1 MTRKPDVFKFISLSE
16 GWSVFSIWPVGGRF
30 YIFSGELLLK
40 KAEEAVRADLA
51 DEIGESEHKRQFDWD
66 TVLERVKKGL
76 YFPPSWLFSIKV
88 AKTEGNLI
96 TLEARNHFQALWV
109 KNHYLDLINETT
121 RSLYGADSFEV
132 IINADDED
140 EGDSAPRKQKKNGDK
155 ARKSRESRDLE
166 EASFL
171 NSANTFENFVVGQSN
186 QFAHAA
192 SYAIAE
198 NPGMAYN
205 PLFIHSGVGLGKT
218 HLLHSIGNHISK
230 KYKNRLN
237 TFCISAEHFTNGVV
251 QSIKTGSMD
260 KFRNLYRFN
269 CDVLLIDD
277 IQFIAGKDSTQEE
290 FFHTFNSLYT
300 AKKQIVITSDKPPGV
315 MKNFEERLKSRFEW
329 GLTAD
334 IQPPEVETKMAIIE
348 KKAEEEKIDIPA
360 DVASFVA
367 QNVISNIREL
377 EGSLNKL
384 FAYSRMFN
392 EKITLE
398 MSKRLL
404 RGLVKKETPKI
415 ITIELIQKETSAFFS
430 LTVKDLKSNQK
441 QKKISEPRQI
451 AMFLSRKY
459 TSSSFPEIASRFGG
473 KNHSTVVHAVKNVE
487 RKISKDTAVSNS
499 VAAISAI
506 LEKFITS

>member
-1 MTRKPDVFKFISLSE
+1 MKKSE
-16 GWSVFSIWPVGGRF
+16 QVAHDN
-30 YIFSGELLLK
+30 LA
-40 KAEEAVRADLA
+40 AENY
-51 DEIGESEHKRQFDWD
+51 ESEQKFDWNA
-66 TVLERVKKGL
+66 VLEGVKKDL

-88 AKTEGNLI
+88 AKIEGRVVM
-96 TLEARNHFQALWV
+96 LEAKTHFQALWL
-109 KNHYLDLINETT
+109 KNHYLQLINETA
-121 RSLYGADSFEV
+121 RSLYGESFE
-132 IINADDED
+132 IAIDIGEEDSPAGKTRRRAAKKADFEAP
-140 EGDSAPRKQKKNGDK
+140 EGAEPDDPQTV
-155 ARKSRESRDLE
+155 
-166 EASFL
+166 SFF
-171 NSANTFENFVVGQSN
+171 SSSNTFDNFVVGPSN

-205 PLFIHSGVGLGKT
+205 PLFIYSGVGLGKT
-218 HLLHSIGNHISK
+218 HLLHSIGNHILK
-230 KYKNRLN
+230 KHGNRLN

-260 KFRNLYRFN
+260 KFRGLYRLN

-290 FFHTFNSLYT
+290 FFHMFNSLYT
-300 AKKQIVITSDKPPGV
+300 AKKQIVITSDKPPSV

-334 IQPPEVETKMAIIE
+334 IQPPEVETKIAIIE
-348 KKAEEEKIDIPA
+348 KKAEEEQIEIPS

-367 QNVISNIREL
+367 QNVLSSIREL
-377 EGSLNKL
+377 EGSVNKL
-384 FAYSRMFN
+384 FAYSKMFG
-392 EKITLE
+392 ERVTLDLA
-398 MSKRLL
+398 KRLL
-404 RGLVKKETPKI
+404 SNLVRKEPPKI
-415 ITIELIQKETSAFFS
+415 ITIELIQKEVSALFG

-459 TSSSFPEIASRFGG
+459 TSSSFPEIGSKFGG

-487 RKISKDTAVSNS
+487 KKIERDPSVSNTVTTVS
-499 VAAISAI
+499 ST
-506 LEKFITS
+506 LEKYITS

>member
-1 MTRKPDVFKFISLSE
+1 M
-16 GWSVFSIWPVGGRF
+16 
-30 YIFSGELLLK
+30 K
-40 KAEEAVRADLA
+40 KAEEVAPGDLA
-51 DEIGESEHKRQFDWD
+51 TETDRLEQETEFDWNAILD
-66 TVLERVKKGL
+66 RVKRDL

-88 AKTEGNLI
+88 AKVEGSLV
-96 TLEARNHFQALWV
+96 TLEAKTHFQALWV
-109 KNHYLDLINETT
+109 KNHYLQLINDSA
-121 RSLYGADSFEV
+121 RSLYGKEGFEV
-132 IINADDED
+132 TIDAGEEN
-140 EGDSAPRKQKKNGDK
+140 SA
-155 ARKSRESRDLE
+155 ARETKKSRNSGKPERAESHDPQA
-166 EASFL
+166 ASFF
-171 NSANTFENFVVGQSN
+171 SSTNTFENFVVGPSN

-218 HLLHSIGNHISK
+218 HLLHSIGNHILK
-230 KYKNRLN
+230 RYGNRLN
-237 TFCISAEHFTNGVV
+237 AFCISAEHFTNGVV

-300 AKKQIVITSDKPPGV
+300 AKKQIVITSDKPPSV

-334 IQPPEVETKMAIIE
+334 IQPPEVETKIAIIE
-348 KKAEEEKIDIPA
+348 KKAEEEKIEIPS
-360 DVASFVA
+360 DVASFIA
-367 QNVISNIREL
+367 QNVLSNIREL
-377 EGSLNKL
+377 EGSVNKL
-384 FAYSRMFN
+384 FAYSKMFR
-392 EKITLE
+392 ERITLE
-398 MSKRLL
+398 LAKQLL
-404 RGLVKKETPKI
+404 KNLVKKETPKI
-415 ITIELIQKETSAFFS
+415 ITIELIQKEVSLFFD
-430 LTVKDLKSNQK
+430 LTVKEIKSNQK
-441 QKKISEPRQI
+441 QKKVSEPRQI

-459 TSSSFPEIASRFGG
+459 TSSSFPEIGSRFGG

-487 RKISKDTAVSNS
+487 KKIGRDPSVSS
-499 VAAISAI
+499 AVAAISTT

>member
-1 MTRKPDVFKFISLSE
+1 MKK
-16 GWSVFSIWPVGGRF
+16 
-30 YIFSGELLLK
+30 GE
-40 KAEEAVRADLA
+40 ASREDLV
-51 DEIGESEHKRQFDWD
+51 DEIVEPEQKRQFDWD
-66 TVLERVKKGL
+66 TVLEKVKKDL

-88 AKTEGNLI
+88 AKTEGKLVA
-96 TLEARNHFQALWV
+96 LEARTHFQALWV
-109 KNHYLDLINETT
+109 KNHYLHLINETT
-121 RSLYGADSFEV
+121 RKLYGANSFEV
-132 IINADDED
+132 TINADDE
-140 EGDSAPRKQKKNGDK
+140 ESSNQKKQKKNGK
-155 ARKSRESRDLE
+155 KIRQSWESRDLE
-166 EASFL
+166 EASFF

-218 HLLHSIGNHISK
+218 HLIHSIANHISR
-230 KYKNRLN
+230 KYENRLN

-300 AKKQIVITSDKPPGV
+300 AKKQIVITSDKPPSV

-334 IQPPEVETKMAIIE
+334 IQTPEVETKMAIIE
-348 KKAEEEKIDIPA
+348 KKAEEEKIEIP
-360 DVASFVA
+360 VEVSSFLA

-384 FAYSRMFN
+384 FAYSRMLN
-392 EKITLE
+392 EEITLE
-398 MSKRLL
+398 MSKKLL
-404 RGLVKKETPKI
+404 RGLVKKETPKV
-415 ITIELIQKETSAFFS
+415 ITIELIQKETSAFFGM
-430 LTVKDLKSNQK
+430 TVKDLKSNQK
-441 QKKISEPRQI
+441 RKKVSEPRQI

-487 RKISKDTAVSNS
+487 NKISKDLAVSNS

>member
-1 MTRKPDVFKFISLSE
+1 M
-16 GWSVFSIWPVGGRF
+16 
-30 YIFSGELLLK
+30 LK
-40 KAEEAVRADLA
+40 KAEGVAHGGLA
-51 DEIGESEHKRQFDWD
+51 TETDGSEQKIEFDWD
-66 TVLERVKKGL
+66 TVLDRVKKDL

-88 AKTEGNLI
+88 ANIKGKLV
-96 TLEARNHFQALWV
+96 TLEAKTQFQALWV
-109 KNHYLDLINETT
+109 KNHYLQLINDAS
-121 RSLYGADSFEV
+121 RSLYGK
-132 IINADDED
+132 ED
-140 EGDSAPRKQKKNGDK
+140 FKVTIDTGEENSAAGKTRKNGNAGVPEGAEFHDPQ
-155 ARKSRESRDLE
+155 ATGFSS
-166 EASFL
+166 SV
-171 NSANTFENFVVGQSN
+171 NTFENFIVGPSN

-198 NPGMAYN
+198 NPGIAYN

-218 HLLHSIGNHISK
+218 HLLHSIGNHIQK
-230 KYKNRLN
+230 RYGDRLN
-237 TFCISAEHFTNGVV
+237 TVCISAEDFTNRVV

-300 AKKQIVITSDKPPGV
+300 AKKQIVITSDKPPSV

-334 IQPPEVETKMAIIE
+334 IQPPEVETKIAIIE
-348 KKAEEEKIDIPA
+348 KKAEEEKIEIPD
-360 DVASFVA
+360 DVASFIA
-367 QNVISNIREL
+367 QNVLSNVREL

-384 FAYSRMFN
+384 FAYSKMFR
-392 EKITLE
+392 EEITLE
-398 MSKRLL
+398 LTKKLL
-404 RGLVKKETPKI
+404 KNLVKKEAPKI
-415 ITIELIQKETSAFFS
+415 ITIELIQKEVSALFD

-441 QKKISEPRQI
+441 QKKVSEPRQI

-459 TSSSFPEIASRFGG
+459 TSSSFPEIGNKFGG

-487 RKISKDTAVSNS
+487 KKINSDPSVSKAVST
-499 VAAISAI
+499 ISTT
-506 LEKFITS
+506 LERFIAS

>member
-1 MTRKPDVFKFISLSE
+1 M
-16 GWSVFSIWPVGGRF
+16 
-30 YIFSGELLLK
+30 K
-40 KAEEAVRADLA
+40 KAEEVTHGNLA
-51 DEIGESEHKRQFDWD
+51 TETDRSEQKIEFDWD
-66 TVLERVKKGL
+66 AVLDCVKRDL

-88 AKTEGNLI
+88 AKIEGKMV
-96 TLEARNHFQALWV
+96 TLEAKTHFQALWV
-109 KNHYLDLINETT
+109 KNHYLQLINDTS
-121 RSLYGADSFEV
+121 RNLYGKESFEV
-132 IINADDED
+132 TIDAGEENSVAREIKKTRNADNQER
-140 EGDSAPRKQKKNGDK
+140 A
-155 ARKSRESRDLE
+155 ESHDPQA
-166 EASFL
+166 ASFF
-171 NSANTFENFVVGQSN
+171 SSTNTFENFVVGPSN

-218 HLLHSIGNHISK
+218 HLLHSIGNHILK
-230 KYKNRLN
+230 RYGNRLN

-251 QSIKTGSMD
+251 QNIKTGSMD

-300 AKKQIVITSDKPPGV
+300 AKKQIVITSDKPPSV

-334 IQPPEVETKMAIIE
+334 IQPPEVETKIAIIE
-348 KKAEEEKIDIPA
+348 KKAEEEKIEIPD
-360 DVASFVA
+360 DVASFIA
-367 QNVISNIREL
+367 QNVLSNIREL
-377 EGSLNKL
+377 EGSVNKL
-384 FAYSRMFN
+384 FAYSKMFG
-392 EKITLE
+392 ERITLE
-398 MSKRLL
+398 LAKQLL
-404 RGLVKKETPKI
+404 KNLVKKETPKI
-415 ITIELIQKETSAFFS
+415 INIELIQKEVSTFFD
-430 LTVKDLKSNQK
+430 LTVKELKSNQK
-441 QKKISEPRQI
+441 QKKVSEPRQI

-459 TSSSFPEIASRFGG
+459 TSSSFPEIGNRFGG

-487 RKISKDTAVSNS
+487 KKISRDPSISNA
-499 VAAISAI
+499 VAAISTT

>member
-1 MTRKPDVFKFISLSE
+1 M
-16 GWSVFSIWPVGGRF
+16 
-30 YIFSGELLLK
+30 K
-40 KAEEAVRADLA
+40 KAEVVAHGNLA
-51 DEIGESEHKRQFDWD
+51 TETDRSEQKIEFDWD
-66 TVLERVKKGL
+66 AVLDHVKKDL

-88 AKTEGNLI
+88 SKTEDKLV
-96 TLEARNHFQALWV
+96 TLEAKTQFQALWV
-109 KNHYLDLINETT
+109 KNHYLQLINETA
-121 RSLYGADSFEV
+121 RSLYGKEGFEV
-132 IINADDED
+132 TIDAGEENS
-140 EGDSAPRKQKKNGDK
+140 SAEK
-155 ARKSRESRDLE
+155 ARKSKAAGKKSSLARKARKSKAVGEPESTGFHDPQA
-166 EASFL
+166 ASFF
-171 NSANTFENFVVGQSN
+171 SSTNTFENFVVGPSN

-192 SYAIAE
+192 SFAIAE

-218 HLLHSIGNHISK
+218 HLLHSIGNHILK
-230 KYKNRLN
+230 RYGNRLN

-300 AKKQIVITSDKPPGV
+300 AKKQIVITSDKPPSV

-334 IQPPEVETKMAIIE
+334 IQPPEVETKIAIIE
-348 KKAEEEKIDIPA
+348 KKAEKEQIEIPG
-360 DVASFVA
+360 DVASFIA
-367 QNVISNIREL
+367 QNVLLNIREL
-377 EGSLNKL
+377 EGSVNKVV
-384 FAYSRMFN
+384 AYSKMFG
-392 EKITLE
+392 ERITLE
-398 MSKRLL
+398 LAKQLL
-404 RGLVKKETPKI
+404 KNLVKKEAPKI
-415 ITIELIQKETSAFFS
+415 ITIELIQKEVGVFFD
-430 LTVKDLKSNQK
+430 LAVKELKSSQK
-441 QKKISEPRQI
+441 QKKVSEPRQI

-459 TSSSFPEIASRFGG
+459 TSSSFPEIGSRFGG

-487 RKISKDTAVSNS
+487 KKIVKDPNVSNA
-499 VAAISAI
+499 VTAISTT

>member
-1 MTRKPDVFKFISLSE
+1 M
-16 GWSVFSIWPVGGRF
+16 
-30 YIFSGELLLK
+30 K
-40 KAEEAVRADLA
+40 KAEEVAHGNLATETDRSEQKIEFEWDAVLDCV
-51 DEIGESEHKRQFDWD
+51 KRD
-66 TVLERVKKGL
+66 L

-88 AKTEGNLI
+88 AKIEGKMV
-96 TLEARNHFQALWV
+96 TLEAKTHFQALWV
-109 KNHYLDLINETT
+109 KNHYLQLINDTS
-121 RSLYGADSFEV
+121 RSLYGKESFVVTIDAGEKNSV
-132 IINADDED
+132 ARET
-140 EGDSAPRKQKKNGDK
+140 KKTRNGDK
-155 ARKSRESRDLE
+155 QERAESHDPQA
-166 EASFL
+166 ASFF
-171 NSANTFENFVVGQSN
+171 SSTNTFENFVVGPSN

-218 HLLHSIGNHISK
+218 HLLHSIGNHILK
-230 KYKNRLN
+230 KYGNRLN

-251 QSIKTGSMD
+251 QNIKTGSMD

-300 AKKQIVITSDKPPGV
+300 AKKQIVITSDKPPSV

-334 IQPPEVETKMAIIE
+334 IQPPEVETKIAIIE
-348 KKAEEEKIDIPA
+348 KKAEEEKIEIPG
-360 DVASFVA
+360 DVASFIA
-367 QNVISNIREL
+367 QNVLSNIREL
-377 EGSLNKL
+377 EGSVNKL
-384 FAYSRMFN
+384 FAYSKMFG
-392 EKITLE
+392 ERITLE
-398 MSKRLL
+398 LAKQLL
-404 RGLVKKETPKI
+404 KNLVKKETPKI
-415 ITIELIQKETSAFFS
+415 INIELIQKEVSSFFD
-430 LTVKDLKSNQK
+430 LTVKELKSNQK
-441 QKKISEPRQI
+441 QKKVSEPRQI

-459 TSSSFPEIASRFGG
+459 TSSSFPEIGNRFGG

-487 RKISKDTAVSNS
+487 KKISKDPSVSNA
-499 VAAISAI
+499 VAAISTT

>member
-1 MTRKPDVFKFISLSE
+1 M
-16 GWSVFSIWPVGGRF
+16 
-30 YIFSGELLLK
+30 K
-40 KAEEAVRADLA
+40 KAEEVVHGNLA
-51 DEIGESEHKRQFDWD
+51 AETDKSEQKIEFDWD
-66 TVLERVKKGL
+66 AVLDCVKKDL

-88 AKTEGNLI
+88 AKIEGKI
-96 TLEARNHFQALWV
+96 VTLEAKTHFQALWV
-109 KNHYLDLINETT
+109 KNHYLQLINDTS
-121 RSLYGADSFEV
+121 RSLYGKEGFEV
-132 IINADDED
+132 TIDAGEENSVARETKKSGNAGKPE
-140 EGDSAPRKQKKNGDK
+140 RV
-155 ARKSRESRDLE
+155 ESHDPQA
-166 EASFL
+166 ASFF
-171 NSANTFENFVVGQSN
+171 SSTNTFENFVVGPSN

-218 HLLHSIGNHISK
+218 HLLHSIGNHILRRNG
-230 KYKNRLN
+230 NRLN

-300 AKKQIVITSDKPPGV
+300 AKKQIVITSDKPPSV

-334 IQPPEVETKMAIIE
+334 IQPPEVETKIAIIE
-348 KKAEEEKIDIPA
+348 KRAEEEKIEIPD
-360 DVASFVA
+360 DVASFIA
-367 QNVISNIREL
+367 QNVLSNIREL
-377 EGSLNKL
+377 EGSVNKL
-384 FAYSRMFN
+384 FAYSKMFR

-398 MSKRLL
+398 LAKQLL
-404 RGLVKKETPKI
+404 KNLVKKETPKI
-415 ITIELIQKETSAFFS
+415 ITIELIQKEVSAFFD
-430 LTVKDLKSNQK
+430 LTVKELKSTQK
-441 QKKISEPRQI
+441 QKKVSEPRQI

-459 TSSSFPEIASRFGG
+459 TSSSFPEIGNKFGG

-487 RKISKDTAVSNS
+487 KKISRDPIVSNAVS
-499 VAAISAI
+499 AISTT

>member
-1 MTRKPDVFKFISLSE
+1 MVFC
-16 GWSVFSIWPVGGRF
+16 
-30 YIFSGELLLK
+30 FSGELLLK
-40 KAEEAVRADLA
+40 KAEDVAHGNLA
-51 DEIGESEHKRQFDWD
+51 TETDQLNQKIEFDWD
-66 TVLERVKKGL
+66 AVLDRVKKDL

-88 AKTEGNLI
+88 AKIEGRLI
-96 TLEARNHFQALWV
+96 TLEAKSHFQALWV
-109 KNHYLDLINETT
+109 KNHYLQLINETAQN
-121 RSLYGADSFEV
+121 LYGEGRFQV
-132 IINADDED
+132 TIDER
-140 EGDSAPRKQKKNGDK
+140 EKNSVAVGAKKNNATETENQSHDPQ
-155 ARKSRESRDLE
+155 SV
-166 EASFL
+166 SFF
-171 NSANTFENFVVGQSN
+171 SSTNTFENFVVGPSN

-218 HLLHSIGNHISK
+218 HLLHSIGNHILQ
-230 KYKNRLN
+230 KYGSRLN
-237 TFCISAEHFTNGVV
+237 TLCISAEHFTNGVV

-300 AKKQIVITSDKPPGV
+300 AKKQIVITSDKPPSV

-334 IQPPEVETKMAIIE
+334 IQPPEVETKIAIIE
-348 KKAEEEKIDIPA
+348 KKAEEEQIEIPG
-360 DVASFVA
+360 DVASFIA
-367 QNVISNIREL
+367 QNVLSNVREL
-377 EGSLNKL
+377 EGSVNKL
-384 FAYSRMFN
+384 FAYSRMFR
-392 EKITLE
+392 ERITLE
-398 MSKRLL
+398 LAKQLL
-404 RGLVKKETPKI
+404 KHLVRKEAPKI
-415 ITIELIQKETSAFFS
+415 ITIELIQKEVGSFFD
-430 LTVKDLKSNQK
+430 LPVKDLKSNQK
-441 QKKISEPRQI
+441 HKKVSEPRQI

-459 TSSSFPEIASRFGG
+459 TSSSFPEIGNKFGG

-487 RKISKDTAVSNS
+487 KKTDSDPNVSN
-499 VAAISAI
+499 AITAISAT

>member
-1 MTRKPDVFKFISLSE
+1 M
-16 GWSVFSIWPVGGRF
+16 
-30 YIFSGELLLK
+30 K
-40 KAEEAVRADLA
+40 KAEVVAHGNLA
-51 DEIGESEHKRQFDWD
+51 TETDGSEQKIEFDWD
-66 TVLERVKKGL
+66 AVLDHVKKDL

-88 AKTEGNLI
+88 SKTEDKLV
-96 TLEARNHFQALWV
+96 TLEAKTQFQALWV
-109 KNHYLDLINETT
+109 KNHYLQLINETA
-121 RSLYGADSFEV
+121 RSLYGKEGFEV
-132 IINADDED
+132 TIDAGEENS
-140 EGDSAPRKQKKNGDK
+140 SAEK
-155 ARKSRESRDLE
+155 ARKSKAVGKKSSLAREPRKSKAVGEPESTGFHDPQA
-166 EASFL
+166 ASFF
-171 NSANTFENFVVGQSN
+171 SSTNTFENFVVGPSN

-192 SYAIAE
+192 SFAIAE

-218 HLLHSIGNHISK
+218 HLLHSIGNHILK
-230 KYKNRLN
+230 RYGGRLN

-300 AKKQIVITSDKPPGV
+300 AKKQIVITSDKPPSV

-334 IQPPEVETKMAIIE
+334 IQPPEVETKIAIIE
-348 KKAEEEKIDIPA
+348 KKAEEEQIEIPD
-360 DVASFVA
+360 DVASFIA
-367 QNVISNIREL
+367 QNVLLNIREL
-377 EGSLNKL
+377 EGSVNKL
-384 FAYSRMFN
+384 FAYSKMFG
-392 EKITLE
+392 ERITLE
-398 MSKRLL
+398 RAKQLL
-404 RGLVKKETPKI
+404 KNLAKKENPKI
-415 ITIELIQKETSAFFS
+415 ITIELIQKEVSSFFD
-430 LTVKDLKSNQK
+430 LTVKDLKSGQK
-441 QKKISEPRQI
+441 QKKVSEPRQI

-459 TSSSFPEIASRFGG
+459 TSSSFPEIGSRFGG

-487 RKISKDTAVSNS
+487 KKIVKDPNVSTAVT
-499 VAAISAI
+499 ALSAT

>member
-1 MTRKPDVFKFISLSE
+1 MVFC
-16 GWSVFSIWPVGGRF
+16 
-30 YIFSGELLLK
+30 FSGEALLK
-40 KAEEAVRADLA
+40 KAEEVAHGNLATETDQLNQKIEFNWDAVLDC
-51 DEIGESEHKRQFDWD
+51 
-66 TVLERVKKGL
+66 VKKDL

-88 AKTEGNLI
+88 AKIEGRLV
-96 TLEARNHFQALWV
+96 TLEAKSHFQALWV
-109 KNHYLDLINETT
+109 KNHYLQLINETAQH
-121 RSLYGADSFEV
+121 LYGVGRFQV
-132 IINADDED
+132 IIDER
-140 EGDSAPRKQKKNGDK
+140 ERNSVAGGAKKNS
-155 ARKSRESRDLE
+155 AT
-166 EASFL
+166 EAENQSHDPQSVSFF
-171 NSANTFENFVVGQSN
+171 SSTNTFENFVVGPSN

-218 HLLHSIGNHISK
+218 HLLHSIGNHILQK
-230 KYKNRLN
+230 HGNRLN
-237 TFCISAEHFTNGVV
+237 TLCISAEHFTNGVV

-300 AKKQIVITSDKPPGV
+300 AKKQIVITSDKPPSV

-334 IQPPEVETKMAIIE
+334 IQPPEVETKIAIIE
-348 KKAEEEKIDIPA
+348 KKAEEEQIEISG
-360 DVASFVA
+360 DVASFIA
-367 QNVISNIREL
+367 QNVLSNIREL
-377 EGSLNKL
+377 EGSVNKL
-384 FAYSRMFN
+384 FAYSRMFR
-392 EKITLE
+392 ERITLE
-398 MSKRLL
+398 LAKQLL
-404 RGLVKKETPKI
+404 KHLVRKETPKI
-415 ITIELIQKETSAFFS
+415 ITIEIIQKEVGSFFDLS
-430 LTVKDLKSNQK
+430 VKDLKSNQK

-459 TSSSFPEIASRFGG
+459 TSSSFPEIGNRFGG
-473 KNHSTVVHAVKNVE
+473 KNHSTVVHAVKNIE
-487 RKISKDTAVSNS
+487 KKTDRDPNVSNA
-499 VAAISAI
+499 VAAISAT

>member
-1 MTRKPDVFKFISLSE
+1 M
-16 GWSVFSIWPVGGRF
+16 
-30 YIFSGELLLK
+30 K
-40 KAEEAVRADLA
+40 KAEEVAPGDLA
-51 DEIGESEHKRQFDWD
+51 TETDRSEQETEFDWNAILD
-66 TVLERVKKGL
+66 RVKRDL

-88 AKTEGNLI
+88 AKVEGSLV
-96 TLEARNHFQALWV
+96 TLEAKTHFQALWV
-109 KNHYLDLINETT
+109 KNHYLQLINDSA
-121 RSLYGADSFEV
+121 RSLYGKEGFEV
-132 IINADDED
+132 TIDAGEEN
-140 EGDSAPRKQKKNGDK
+140 SA
-155 ARKSRESRDLE
+155 ARETKKSRNSGKPERAESHDPQA
-166 EASFL
+166 ASFF
-171 NSANTFENFVVGQSN
+171 SSTNTFENFVVGPSN

-218 HLLHSIGNHISK
+218 HLLHSIGNHILK
-230 KYKNRLN
+230 RYGNRLN

-300 AKKQIVITSDKPPGV
+300 AKKQIVITSDKPPSV

-334 IQPPEVETKMAIIE
+334 IQPPEVETKIAIIE
-348 KKAEEEKIDIPA
+348 KKAEEEKIEIPS
-360 DVASFVA
+360 DVASFIA
-367 QNVISNIREL
+367 QNVLSNIREL
-377 EGSLNKL
+377 EGSVNKL
-384 FAYSRMFN
+384 FAYSKMFR
-392 EKITLE
+392 ERITLE
-398 MSKRLL
+398 LAKQLL
-404 RGLVKKETPKI
+404 KNLVKKETPKI
-415 ITIELIQKETSAFFS
+415 ITIELIQKEVSLFFD
-430 LTVKDLKSNQK
+430 LTVKEIKSNQK
-441 QKKISEPRQI
+441 QKKVSEPRQI

-459 TSSSFPEIASRFGG
+459 TSSSFPEIGSRFGG

-487 RKISKDTAVSNS
+487 KKIGRDPSVSS
-499 VAAISAI
+499 AVAAISTT

>member
-1 MTRKPDVFKFISLSE
+1 MKKTEEVAHDNLAAENYKSE
-16 GWSVFSIWPVGGRF
+16 QKT
-30 YIFSGELLLK
+30 E
-40 KAEEAVRADLA
+40 
-51 DEIGESEHKRQFDWD
+51 FDWD
-66 TVLERVKKGL
+66 AVLEGVKKDL

-88 AKTEGNLI
+88 AKTEGKI
-96 TLEARNHFQALWV
+96 VTLEAKTHFQALWV
-109 KNHYLDLINETT
+109 KNHYLQLINDTA
-121 RSLYGADSFEV
+121 RSLYGKGGFEV
-132 IINADDED
+132 IIDVGEENSWSE
-140 EGDSAPRKQKKNGDK
+140 ETRKNSATENHGGT
-155 ARKSRESRDLE
+155 ESHDPQT
-166 EASFL
+166 ASFF
-171 NSANTFENFVVGQSN
+171 SSSNTFDNFVVGPSN

-218 HLLHSIGNHISK
+218 HLLHSIGNHILK
-230 KYKNRLN
+230 KNGTRLN

-260 KFRNLYRFN
+260 KFRNLYRLN

-300 AKKQIVITSDKPPGV
+300 AKKQIVITSDKPPSV

-334 IQPPEVETKMAIIE
+334 IQPPEVETKIAIIE
-348 KKAEEEKIDIPA
+348 KKAEEEQIDIPA

-367 QNVISNIREL
+367 QNVLSNIREL
-377 EGSLNKL
+377 EGSVNKL
-384 FAYSRMFN
+384 FAYSKMFR

-398 MSKRLL
+398 LAKQLL
-404 RGLVKKETPKI
+404 SNLVKKETPKI
-415 ITIELIQKETSAFFS
+415 ITIDLIQKEVSSFFD

-441 QKKISEPRQI
+441 QKKVSEPRQI

-459 TSSSFPEIASRFGG
+459 TSSSFPEIGNRFGG

-487 RKISKDTAVSNS
+487 KKVGRDPSVSNAVTALS
-499 VAAISAI
+499 TT

>member
-1 MTRKPDVFKFISLSE
+1 M
-16 GWSVFSIWPVGGRF
+16 
-30 YIFSGELLLK
+30 LK
-40 KAEEAVRADLA
+40 KTEQVAHDLA
-51 DEIGESEHKRQFDWD
+51 AENYESEQKTEFEWD
-66 TVLERVKKGL
+66 AVLDGVKKDL

-88 AKTEGNLI
+88 AKIEGKI
-96 TLEARNHFQALWV
+96 VTLEAKTHFQALWL
-109 KNHYLDLINETT
+109 KNHYLQLINETA
-121 RSLYGADSFEV
+121 RSLYGESFEV
-132 IINADDED
+132 AIDTSEESSQAGKTRRGRAAKRAD
-140 EGDSAPRKQKKNGDK
+140 SK
-155 ARKSRESRDLE
+155 AE
-166 EASFL
+166 EAESGRPADRPEGAEPHDPQTVSFF
-171 NSANTFENFVVGQSN
+171 SSSNTFDNFVVGPSN

-218 HLLHSIGNHISK
+218 HLLHSIGNHILK
-230 KYKNRLN
+230 KYGNRMN

-260 KFRNLYRFN
+260 KFRNLYRLN

-290 FFHTFNSLYT
+290 FFHMFNSLYT
-300 AKKQIVITSDKPPGV
+300 AKKQIVITSDKPPSV

-334 IQPPEVETKMAIIE
+334 IQPPEVETKIAIIE
-348 KKAEEEKIDIPA
+348 KKAEEEQVEIPSE
-360 DVASFVA
+360 VASFIA
-367 QNVISNIREL
+367 QNVLSSVREL

-384 FAYSRMFN
+384 FAYSRMFR
-392 EKITLE
+392 ERITLE
-398 MSKRLL
+398 LAKQLL
-404 RGLVKKETPKI
+404 INLVRKETPKI
-415 ITIELIQKETSAFFS
+415 ITIELIQKEVSSFFN

-441 QKKISEPRQI
+441 QKKVSGPRQI

-459 TSSSFPEIASRFGG
+459 TSSSFPEIGSKFGG

-487 RKISKDTAVSNS
+487 KKIGADPSLSSAVTT
-499 VAAISAI
+499 VSAT
-506 LEKFITS
+506 LEKYITS

>member
-1 MTRKPDVFKFISLSE
+1 M
-16 GWSVFSIWPVGGRF
+16 
-30 YIFSGELLLK
+30 K
-40 KAEEAVRADLA
+40 KAEEVAHGNLA
-51 DEIGESEHKRQFDWD
+51 AETDRSEQKIEFDWD
-66 TVLERVKKGL
+66 AVLDCVKKDL

-88 AKTEGNLI
+88 AKIEGKMV
-96 TLEARNHFQALWV
+96 TLEAKTHFQALWV
-109 KNHYLDLINETT
+109 KNHYLQLINDTS
-121 RSLYGADSFEV
+121 RSLYGKDGFEV
-132 IINADDED
+132 TIDAGEEN
-140 EGDSAPRKQKKNGDK
+140 SA
-155 ARKSRESRDLE
+155 ARETKKSRNSGKAERAESHDPQA
-166 EASFL
+166 ASFF
-171 NSANTFENFVVGQSN
+171 SSTNTFENFVVGPSN

-218 HLLHSIGNHISK
+218 HLLHSIGNHILK
-230 KYKNRLN
+230 RNGNRLN

-300 AKKQIVITSDKPPGV
+300 AKKQIVITSDKPPSV

-334 IQPPEVETKMAIIE
+334 IQPPEVETKIAIIE
-348 KKAEEEKIDIPA
+348 KKAEEERIEIPD
-360 DVASFVA
+360 DVASFIA
-367 QNVISNIREL
+367 QNVLSNIREL
-377 EGSLNKL
+377 EGSVNKL
-384 FAYSRMFN
+384 FAYSKMFR

-398 MSKRLL
+398 LAKQLL
-404 RGLVKKETPKI
+404 KHLVKKETPKI
-415 ITIELIQKETSAFFS
+415 ITIEIIQKEVSTFFD
-430 LTVKDLKSNQK
+430 LTVKELKSNQK
-441 QKKISEPRQI
+441 QKKVSEPRQI

-459 TSSSFPEIASRFGG
+459 TSSSFPEIGNKFGG

-487 RKISKDTAVSNS
+487 KKIGRDSSVSNA
-499 VAAISAI
+499 VAAISTT
-506 LEKFITS
+506 LENFITS

>member
-1 MTRKPDVFKFISLSE
+1 MKKTEEVAHDNLAAETYQSE
-16 GWSVFSIWPVGGRF
+16 QKT
-30 YIFSGELLLK
+30 E
-40 KAEEAVRADLA
+40 
-51 DEIGESEHKRQFDWD
+51 FDWD
-66 TVLERVKKGL
+66 AVLDGVKKDL

-88 AKTEGNLI
+88 AKIEGKVV
-96 TLEARNHFQALWV
+96 TLEAKTPFQALWL
-109 KNHYLDLINETT
+109 KNHYLQLINETT
-121 RSLYGADSFEV
+121 GRLYGEESFEV
-132 IINADDED
+132 AVDTEEDDSPERETKKERTARGNSKPREIEAGRGRD
-140 EGDSAPRKQKKNGDK
+140 RPEGV
-155 ARKSRESRDLE
+155 ESHDPQT
-166 EASFL
+166 ASFFS
-171 NSANTFENFVVGQSN
+171 SANTFDNFIVGPSN

-218 HLLHSIGNHISK
+218 HLLHSIGNHIRK
-230 KYKNRLN
+230 KYGSRLN

-260 KFRNLYRFN
+260 KFRNLYRLN

-290 FFHTFNSLYT
+290 FFHMFNSLYT
-300 AKKQIVITSDKPPGV
+300 AKKQIVITSDKPPSV

-334 IQPPEVETKMAIIE
+334 IQPPEVETKIAIIE
-348 KKAEEEKIDIPA
+348 KKAEEEQIEIPA

-367 QNVISNIREL
+367 QNVLSSIREL

-384 FAYSRMFN
+384 FAYSKMFR
-392 EKITLE
+392 ERITLE
-398 MSKRLL
+398 LAKQLL
-404 RGLVKKETPKI
+404 SNLVRKETPKI
-415 ITIELIQKETSAFFS
+415 ITIELIQKEVSSFFD
-430 LTVKDLKSNQK
+430 LTVKDIKSNQK

-459 TSSSFPEIASRFGG
+459 TSSSFPEIGSKFGG
-473 KNHSTVVHAVKNVE
+473 KNHSTVVHAVKNIEKKVG
-487 RKISKDTAVSNS
+487 RDTSVSNA
-499 VAAISAI
+499 VAGISAT
-506 LEKFITS
+506 LERYITS

>member
-1 MTRKPDVFKFISLSE
+1 M
-16 GWSVFSIWPVGGRF
+16 
-30 YIFSGELLLK
+30 K
-40 KAEEAVRADLA
+40 KAEEVAHGNLA
-51 DEIGESEHKRQFDWD
+51 AETDRSEQKIEFDWD
-66 TVLERVKKGL
+66 AVLDCVKKDL

-88 AKTEGNLI
+88 AKIEGRMV
-96 TLEARNHFQALWV
+96 TLEAKTHFQALWV
-109 KNHYLDLINETT
+109 KNHYLQLINDTS
-121 RSLYGADSFEV
+121 RSLYGKEGFEV
-132 IINADDED
+132 TIDAGEENLVARETKKGGNAGKPE
-140 EGDSAPRKQKKNGDK
+140 RV
-155 ARKSRESRDLE
+155 ESHDPQA
-166 EASFL
+166 ASFF
-171 NSANTFENFVVGQSN
+171 SSTNTFENFVVGPSN

-218 HLLHSIGNHISK
+218 HLLHSIGNHILRRNG
-230 KYKNRLN
+230 NRLN

-300 AKKQIVITSDKPPGV
+300 AKKQIVITSDKPPSV

-334 IQPPEVETKMAIIE
+334 IQPPEVETKIAIIE
-348 KKAEEEKIDIPA
+348 KKAEEERIEIPS
-360 DVASFVA
+360 DVASFIA
-367 QNVISNIREL
+367 QNVLSNIREL
-377 EGSLNKL
+377 EGSVNKL
-384 FAYSRMFN
+384 FAYSKMFR
-392 EKITLE
+392 EKITLQLA
-398 MSKRLL
+398 KQLL
-404 RGLVKKETPKI
+404 KNLVKKEAPKI
-415 ITIELIQKETSAFFS
+415 ITIELIQKEVSTFFD
-430 LTVKDLKSNQK
+430 LTVKELKSNQK

-459 TSSSFPEIASRFGG
+459 TSSSFPEIGNRFGG

-487 RKISKDTAVSNS
+487 KKIGRDTSVSNA
-499 VAAISAI
+499 VAAISTT
-506 LEKFITS
+506 LENFITS

>member
-1 MTRKPDVFKFISLSE
+1 M
-16 GWSVFSIWPVGGRF
+16 
-30 YIFSGELLLK
+30 K
-40 KAEEAVRADLA
+40 KAEEVVHGNLA
-51 DEIGESEHKRQFDWD
+51 AETDRSEQKIEFDWD
-66 TVLERVKKGL
+66 AVLDCVKKDL

-88 AKTEGNLI
+88 AKIEGKMV
-96 TLEARNHFQALWV
+96 TLEAKTHFQALWV
-109 KNHYLDLINETT
+109 KNHYLQMINDTS
-121 RSLYGADSFEV
+121 RSLYGKDGFEV
-132 IINADDED
+132 TIDAGEENLVARE
-140 EGDSAPRKQKKNGDK
+140 RKKNRGAGK
-155 ARKSRESRDLE
+155 PETAESHDPQA
-166 EASFL
+166 ASFF
-171 NSANTFENFVVGQSN
+171 SSTNTFENFVVGPSN

-218 HLLHSIGNHISK
+218 HLLHSIGNHIQK
-230 KYKNRLN
+230 RYGNRLN

-300 AKKQIVITSDKPPGV
+300 AKKQIVITSDKPPSV

-334 IQPPEVETKMAIIE
+334 IQPPEVETKIAIIE
-348 KKAEEEKIDIPA
+348 KKAEEEQIEIPS
-360 DVASFVA
+360 DVASFIA
-367 QNVISNIREL
+367 QNVLSNIREL
-377 EGSLNKL
+377 EGSVNKL
-384 FAYSRMFN
+384 FAYSRMFR

-398 MSKRLL
+398 LAKQLL
-404 RGLVKKETPKI
+404 KNLVRKEAPKI
-415 ITIELIQKETSAFFS
+415 ITIDLIQKEVSSFFD
-430 LTVKDLKSNQK
+430 LTVKELKSNQK

-459 TSSSFPEIASRFGG
+459 TSSSFPEIGNRFGG

-487 RKISKDTAVSNS
+487 KKIGGDPSVSNA
-499 VAAISAI
+499 VAAISTT

>member
-1 MTRKPDVFKFISLSE
+1 M
-16 GWSVFSIWPVGGRF
+16 
-30 YIFSGELLLK
+30 K
-40 KAEEAVRADLA
+40 KAEEVAHGNLA
-51 DEIGESEHKRQFDWD
+51 AETDRSEQKVEFDWD
-66 TVLERVKKGL
+66 SVLDCVKKDL

-88 AKTEGNLI
+88 AKIEGKMV
-96 TLEARNHFQALWV
+96 TLEAKTHFQALWV
-109 KNHYLDLINETT
+109 KNHYLQLINDTS
-121 RSLYGADSFEV
+121 RSLYGKEGFEV
-132 IINADDED
+132 TIDAGEEN
-140 EGDSAPRKQKKNGDK
+140 SA
-155 ARKSRESRDLE
+155 AREIKKSRNSGNAERAEPHDPQA
-166 EASFL
+166 ASFF
-171 NSANTFENFVVGQSN
+171 SSTNTFENFVVGPSN

-218 HLLHSIGNHISK
+218 HLLHSIGNHILRRNG
-230 KYKNRLN
+230 NRLN

-300 AKKQIVITSDKPPGV
+300 AKKQIVITSDKPPSV

-334 IQPPEVETKMAIIE
+334 IQPPEVETKIAIIE
-348 KKAEEEKIDIPA
+348 KKAEEEKIEIPD
-360 DVASFVA
+360 DVASFIA
-367 QNVISNIREL
+367 QNVLSNIREL
-377 EGSLNKL
+377 EGSVNKL
-384 FAYSRMFN
+384 FAYSKMFR
-392 EKITLE
+392 ERITLE
-398 MSKRLL
+398 LAKKLL
-404 RGLVKKETPKI
+404 SNLVRKETPKY
-415 ITIELIQKETSAFFS
+415 ITIELIQKEVSTFFDLS
-430 LTVKDLKSNQK
+430 VKELKSNQK
-441 QKKISEPRQI
+441 QKKVSEPRQI

-459 TSSSFPEIASRFGG
+459 TNSSFPEIGNKFGG
-473 KNHSTVVHAVKNVE
+473 KNHSTVVHAVKNIE
-487 RKISKDTAVSNS
+487 KKIAKDSSVSS
-499 VAAISAI
+499 AVAAISGD

>member
-1 MTRKPDVFKFISLSE
+1 MKKTEEVAHDNLASE
-16 GWSVFSIWPVGGRF
+16 NQNSQQK
-30 YIFSGELLLK
+30 E
-40 KAEEAVRADLA
+40 
-51 DEIGESEHKRQFDWD
+51 FDWD
-66 TVLERVKKGL
+66 AVLDGVKKDL

-88 AKTEGNLI
+88 ANIDGKI
-96 TLEARNHFQALWV
+96 VTLEAKTHFQALWV
-109 KNHYLDLINETT
+109 KNHYLQLINDAACN
-121 RSLYGADSFEV
+121 LYGKGDFEV
-132 IINADDED
+132 TIDVGEENSWTSKAE
-140 EGDSAPRKQKKNGDK
+140 KNVASDNRRVK
-155 ARKSRESRDLE
+155 ESHDPQT
-166 EASFL
+166 ASFF
-171 NSANTFENFVVGQSN
+171 SSSNTFDNFVVGPSN

-218 HLLHSIGNHISK
+218 HLLHSIGNHILK
-230 KYKNRLN
+230 KYGTRLN

-260 KFRNLYRFN
+260 KFRNLYRLN

-300 AKKQIVITSDKPPGV
+300 ARKQIVMTSDKPPSV

-348 KKAEEEKIDIPA
+348 KKAEEEKIEIPA

-367 QNVISNIREL
+367 QNVLSNIREL
-377 EGSLNKL
+377 EGSVNKL
-384 FAYSRMFN
+384 FAYSKMFG

-398 MSKRLL
+398 LAKQLL
-404 RGLVKKETPKI
+404 SNLVKKETPKI
-415 ITIELIQKETSAFFS
+415 ITIDLIQKEVSTFFD

-459 TSSSFPEIASRFGG
+459 TSSSFPEIGNKFGG

-487 RKISKDTAVSNS
+487 KKIGRDPSVLNAVTAVS
-499 VAAISAI
+499 AT
-506 LEKFITS
+506 LERFITS

>member
-1 MTRKPDVFKFISLSE
+1 MQLELNSTFRRVGRDLF
-16 GWSVFSIWPVGGRF
+16 WSIRF
-30 YIFSGELLLK
+30 RVVLCFSGEELLK
-40 KAEEAVRADLA
+40 KTEEVAHDNLAAENYK
-51 DEIGESEHKRQFDWD
+51 SEQKIEFDWD
-66 TVLERVKKGL
+66 AVLEGVKKDL
-76 YFPPSWLFSIKV
+76 YIPPSWLFSIKV
-88 AKTEGNLI
+88 VKIEGKMV
-96 TLEARNHFQALWV
+96 TLEAKTHFQALWV
-109 KNHYLDLINETT
+109 KNHYLQLINDAA
-121 RSLYGADSFEV
+121 RNLYGK
-132 IINADDED
+132 
-140 EGDSAPRKQKKNGDK
+140 EGFQVTIDAGEENSVA
-155 ARKSRESRDLE
+155 RESKKDRVLDNGGITE
-166 EASFL
+166 PHDPQTASFF
-171 NSANTFENFVVGQSN
+171 SSSNTFDNFVVGPSN

-218 HLLHSIGNHISK
+218 HLLHSIGNHILK
-230 KYKNRLN
+230 KYGTRLN

-251 QSIKTGSMD
+251 QNIKTGSMD
-260 KFRNLYRFN
+260 KFRNLYRLN

-300 AKKQIVITSDKPPGV
+300 AKKQIVITSDKPPSV

-334 IQPPEVETKMAIIE
+334 IQTPEVETKIAIIE
-348 KKAEEEKIDIPA
+348 RKAEEEQIEIPA

-367 QNVISNIREL
+367 QNILSNLREL
-377 EGSLNKL
+377 EGSVNKL
-384 FAYSRMFN
+384 FAYSKMFR
-392 EKITLE
+392 ERITLE
-398 MSKRLL
+398 LTKQLL
-404 RGLVKKETPKI
+404 SNLVKKEAPKI
-415 ITIELIQKETSAFFS
+415 ITIDLIQKEVGSFFE

-441 QKKISEPRQI
+441 QKKISGPRQI

-459 TSSSFPEIASRFGG
+459 TSSSFPEIGSRFGG

-487 RKISKDTAVSNS
+487 KKIGRDPSVSTAVTALSTT
-499 VAAISAI
+499 